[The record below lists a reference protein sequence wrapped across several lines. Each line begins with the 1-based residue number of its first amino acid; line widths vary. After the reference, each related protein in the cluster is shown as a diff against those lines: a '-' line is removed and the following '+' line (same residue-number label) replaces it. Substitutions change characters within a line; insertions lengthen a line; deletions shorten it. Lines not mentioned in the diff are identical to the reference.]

1 VWLHLL
7 ECARVAGS
15 KRLVI
20 GDCTIA
26 RMAFDTL
33 TCENCGDGF
42 KATSGANAAQEGY
55 CSPACPTESEGQI

>member
-1 VWLHLL
+1 MV
-7 ECARVAGS
+7 
-15 KRLVI
+15 
-20 GDCTIA
+20 
-26 RMAFDTL
+26 FDTL